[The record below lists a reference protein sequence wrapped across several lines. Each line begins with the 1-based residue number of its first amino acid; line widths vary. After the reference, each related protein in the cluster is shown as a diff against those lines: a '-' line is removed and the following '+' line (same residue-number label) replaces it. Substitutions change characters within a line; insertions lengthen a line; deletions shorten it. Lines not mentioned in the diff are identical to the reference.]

1 MSAWLTSYTN
11 SQKYAEEA
19 EHLRKTHRIE
29 ESTQMFLLAA
39 QEEERA
45 LNSVD
50 PGNTKRVA
58 TIVVKCASLYVKAD
72 NPEKAKEIA
81 EKYLNDKLPVFALRQ
96 LKEIVRWCNK
106 SMKLSISE
114 ELILRAI
121 CDRTMYGLEIKQA
134 LSKCCGHDIGY
145 GSLYPSLN
153 RLTEKELIEK
163 VSSVVVKG
171 KNRDYYRL
179 TKSGVDAVN
188 SIEENYVKLKHWK
201 QNK

>member
-50 PGNTKRVA
+50 PDNTKRVA

-81 EKYLNDKLPVFALRQ
+81 GKYLNDKLPVFALRQ

-121 CDRTMYGLEIKQA
+121 CDRAMYGLEIKQA
-134 LSKCCGHDIGY
+134 ISECCGHNIGY

-153 RLTEKELIEK
+153 KLTEKELVEK

-188 SIEENYVKLKHWK
+188 SIEENYVKLKYWK

>member
-11 SQKYAEEA
+11 SQKYAGKA
-19 EHLRKTHRIE
+19 EYLRKTHRIE

-45 LNSVD
+45 LNSVS

-81 EKYLNDKLPVFALRQ
+81 EKYLSDKLPVFVLKQ

-134 LSKCCGHDIGY
+134 ISECCGHDIGY

-153 RLTEKELIEK
+153 KLTEKELIEK

-188 SIEENYVKLKHWK
+188 SIEENYTRLKYWK

>member
-1 MSAWLTSYTN
+1 MSVWLTSYTN

-81 EKYLNDKLPVFALRQ
+81 EKYLNDKLPVFVSKQ

-153 RLTEKELIEK
+153 KLTEKELIEK

-179 TKSGVDAVN
+179 TKLGTDVMS
-188 SIEENYVKLKHWK
+188 SIEENYVKLKYWK

>member
-11 SQKYAEEA
+11 SQKYAGKA
-19 EHLRKTHRIE
+19 EYLRKTRRIE

-45 LNSVD
+45 LNSVS

-81 EKYLNDKLPVFALRQ
+81 EKYLSDKLPVFVLKQ

-134 LSKCCGHDIGY
+134 ISECCGHDIGY

-153 RLTEKELIEK
+153 KLTEKELIEK

-188 SIEENYVKLKHWK
+188 SIEENYTRLKYWK

>member
-1 MSAWLTSYTN
+1 MSVWLTSYTN

-19 EHLRKTHRIE
+19 EYLRKTHRIE

-50 PGNTKRVA
+50 PDNTKRVA

-81 EKYLNDKLPVFALRQ
+81 EKYLNDKLPVFTLKQ

-106 SMKLSISE
+106 SMKLSITE

-134 LSKCCGHDIGY
+134 ISECCGHNIGY

-153 RLTEKELIEK
+153 KLTEKELIEK

-179 TKSGVDAVN
+179 TKSGVDAVSN
-188 SIEENYVKLKHWK
+188 IEENYTRLKYWK
-201 QNK
+201 RNK

>member
-1 MSAWLTSYTN
+1 MSVWLTSYTN
-11 SQKYAEEA
+11 SQKYAGEA
-19 EHLRKTHRIE
+19 EYLRKTHRIE
-29 ESTQMFLLAA
+29 ESMQMFLLAA
-39 QEEERA
+39 EEGERA

-50 PGNTKRVA
+50 LGNTKRVA
-58 TIVVKCASLYVKAD
+58 TIAVKCASLYLKAD

-81 EKYLNDKLPVFALRQ
+81 EKYLNDKLPVFVLRQ
-96 LKEIVRWCNK
+96 LKEIVHWCNK

-134 LSKCCGHDIGY
+134 ISECCGHNIGY

-153 RLTEKELIEK
+153 KLTEKELIEK
-163 VSSVVVKG
+163 VSSMVVKG

-179 TKSGVDAVN
+179 TKTGSDVVS
-188 SIEENYVKLKHWK
+188 SIEENYTKLKYWK
-201 QNK
+201 QNN

>member
-72 NPEKAKEIA
+72 KPEKAKEIA